1 MPGLPLLA
9 VAIFTSS
16 ISEQLN
22 RLQWQEEGVFPRTA
36 QVDKGIEG
44 RRLHRVDG
52 WVDAVKHW

>member
-1 MPGLPLLA
+1 MLDLVVLA
-9 VAIFTSS
+9 VAIFISS

-52 WVDAVKHW
+52 WVDAVKPW